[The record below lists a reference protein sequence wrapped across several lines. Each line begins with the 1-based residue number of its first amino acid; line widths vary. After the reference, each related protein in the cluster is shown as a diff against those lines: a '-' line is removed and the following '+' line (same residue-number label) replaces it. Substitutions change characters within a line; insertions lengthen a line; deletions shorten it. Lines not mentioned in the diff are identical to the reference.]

1 LENDMSN
8 GSEGDAPALERLS
21 ALMDG
26 ELEPSSVAST
36 CAAWREQGRARS
48 AWHAYHL
55 IGDVLRS
62 DDLAFPPARDAAFLA
77 VLRTRLAAE
86 PVVLAPEVPIASP
99 AARPAGPRAG
109 ERTARWSWK
118 APSAVAAG
126 FVLVAGALVA
136 TRSPETPPSVST
148 TVVQAPAAPA
158 APVVAAGPTLPPVAL
173 PSALAPT
180 EPFVSRRLPP
190 VEGTVIRDARL
201 DRYLAAHQQFA
212 GSSALGMPSG
222 FLRNAAADA
231 PNR

>member
-1 LENDMSN
+1 LENEMSN
-8 GSEGDAPALERLS
+8 GSEGDTPALERLS

-26 ELEPSSVAST
+26 ELEPSSVAAT
-36 CAAWREQGRARS
+36 CAAWREKGRARS

-62 DDLAFPPARDAAFLA
+62 DDLALPPARDAALLA
-77 VLRTRLAAE
+77 GLRARLAAE
-86 PVVLAPEVPIASP
+86 PIVLAPEAP
-99 AARPAGPRAG
+99 AARPAATRAG
-109 ERTARWSWK
+109 ERSARWSWK

-136 TRSPETPPSVST
+136 TRAPDAPPSVST
-148 TVVQAPAAPA
+148 TVVQAPAAAPATPA
-158 APVVAAGPTLPPVAL
+158 APVVVAGPTLPPVAL

-180 EPFVSRRLPP
+180 EPFVSRRLSP
-190 VEGTVIRDARL
+190 VEGTLIRDPRL

-222 FLRNAAADA
+222 FLRNAAAEA